1 MKGETTMK
9 SEKLKQIRKQ
19 CGYTQSQ
26 MAAIFSYS
34 RQNFSQKENNLSFNR
49 YEINKMKEIFQLTK
63 EEVYDIFIGD

>member
-1 MKGETTMK
+1 MK

-34 RQNFSQKENNLSFNR
+34 RQNYSQKEKSLSFKKS
-49 YEINKMKEIFQLTK
+49 EIKILREMFQLTK
-63 EEVYDIFIGD
+63 EECFDLFLGE

>member
-1 MKGETTMK
+1 MK

-34 RQNFSQKENNLSFNR
+34 RQNFSQKENNLSFSR
-49 YEINKMKEIFQLTK
+49 YEINKMKELFQLTK
-63 EEVYDIFIGD
+63 EECFDLFLGE

>member
-1 MKGETTMK
+1 MK

-49 YEINKMKEIFQLTK
+49 YEINKMKELFQLTK
-63 EEVYDIFIGD
+63 EECFDLFLGE

>member
-1 MKGETTMK
+1 MKG
-9 SEKLKQIRKQ
+9 EKLKQIRKQ

-26 MAAIFSYS
+26 MATIFSYS

-49 YEINKMKEIFQLTK
+49 YEINKMKELFQLTK

>member
-1 MKGETTMK
+1 MK

-49 YEINKMKEIFQLTK
+49 YEIKILKEMFQLTK
-63 EEVYDIFIGD
+63 EECFDLFLGE